1 MNLLTLPFKLPLL
14 PLQGFLQLGEI
25 LHDEADRQLHD
36 PAVLRRQLEEAE
48 QAHASGEMSEEDV
61 ARLQGQ
67 AVGRLVSA
75 PAKPSAEARR
85 ANRS

>member
-48 QAHASGEMSEEDV
+48 QARASGEMSDEDV
-61 ARLQGQ
+61 AHLQGQ
-67 AVGRLVSA
+67 AAGRVVSA
-75 PAKPSAEARR
+75 TANPSAEASTRQ
-85 ANRS
+85 